1 MAEFLGLFFIGE
13 LDRLLGLFAEGE
25 LLDFF
30 MDLGDEVLE
39 LFLELEWDAHT
50 LEWASRS
57 WTLVE
62 NHNIYQLSCAHVRM
76 VK

>member
-1 MAEFLGLFFIGE
+1 MITRYSSGIMAEFLGLFFIGE

-57 WTLVE
+57 
-62 NHNIYQLSCAHVRM
+62 
-76 VK
+76 